1 MKVNLD
7 VKNVRY
13 NGVDYA
19 NNNKKKNLTVQEFR
33 INSNLNQAANVL
45 RANVVSVTIYF
56 QNQIKRFKLI

>member
-56 QNQIKRFKLI
+56 